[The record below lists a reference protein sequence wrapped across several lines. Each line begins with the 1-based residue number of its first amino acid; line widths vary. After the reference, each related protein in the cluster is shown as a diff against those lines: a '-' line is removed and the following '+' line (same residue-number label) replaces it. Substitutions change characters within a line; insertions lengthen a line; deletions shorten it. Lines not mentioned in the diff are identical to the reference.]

1 MVQEVQ
7 TSVNR
12 PVESTLETIEAIGTS
27 SIKIIE
33 GRQTRGWHY
42 ASRCNA
48 SGKVTWYYSNQWER
62 QSEEVESEDMVIN
75 TNNWKQDYAI
85 SNLWL
90 RVPQAWT
97 YQITIT
103 RTGWSSTANE
113 TMIVKAA
120 GKVIYTKE
128 HTSNQTETVTFL
140 VDMWKFD
147 LVEAR
152 SSFYYKGSS
161 SAATLNTI
169 YSFDVQQL

>member
-7 TSVNR
+7 TSVER

-42 ASRCNA
+42 ASSCNA
-48 SGKVTWYYSNQWER
+48 SWKVTWYYSNQWDDH
-62 QSEEVESEDMVIN
+62 SEEIESDDMVIN
-75 TNNWKQDYAI
+75 TNRWKQDYAVR
-85 SNLWL
+85 NLWL

-97 YQITIT
+97 YQITLT
-103 RTGWSSTANE
+103 RTWWSSTGNN
-113 TMIVKAA
+113 TMILKAW

-128 HTSNQTETVTFL
+128 HTSNQTETVTVV

-147 LVEAR
+147 LIEAR
-152 SSFYYKGSS
+152 GTFYYHGSAS
-161 SAATLNTI
+161 SATLNNI
-169 YSFDVQQL
+169 YSLDVQQL